1 MEFHRFVQKD
11 MDIRENRIEAA
22 VSFLSDFLH
31 GKQRAL
37 RLALM
42 CLFSRGH
49 LLIEDLPGLGKTI
62 LAVAISRV
70 LGLSF
75 GRIQCTSDLLPSD
88 ITGVSIFDKNSNTFE
103 FKPGPIF
110 NHVVLVDEINR
121 ATPKTQS
128 ALLEAMGE
136 KQVTVEGRT
145 FDLPNPF
152 LVIATQ
158 NPAEQYGTFPLPE
171 SQLDRFMMKINVGYP
186 ERSAEKEIL
195 RGGSRRREIYS
206 IEPFMNESEVL
217 EIQGKVRSIHVSDFI
232 LEYLLNIIQATRD
245 SGCLAS
251 GLSTRGALALINT
264 SKANA
269 YLAGKDFVIPE
280 NVKDVAEYVICHRV
294 IFKEEYQTSNKREII
309 KSLLETVDVPA

>member
-1 MEFHRFVQKD
+1 M
-11 MDIRENRIEAA
+11 
-22 VSFLSDFLH
+22 
-31 GKQRAL
+31 

-42 CLFSRGH
+42 CFFSRGH

-88 ITGVSIFDKNSNTFE
+88 ITGVSIFDKNSNAFE
-103 FKPGPIF
+103 FRPGPIF
-110 NHVVLVDEINR
+110 NHVVLVDELNR

-136 KQVTVEGRT
+136 KQVTVEGTT

-171 SQLDRFMMKINVGYP
+171 SQLDRFMMRISVGYP
-186 ERSAEKEIL
+186 ERSAEREIL
-195 RGGSRRREIYS
+195 KGGSRRREIYS
-206 IEPFMNESEVL
+206 IRPFLNESEVL
-217 EIQGKVRSIHVSDFI
+217 EIQEKVRAIHVSEAI
-232 LEYLLNIIQATRD
+232 LDYLLNIIQATRD
-245 SGCLAS
+245 SGFLAS
-251 GLSTRGALALINT
+251 GLSTRGALALVNT

-280 NVKDVAEYVICHRV
+280 NVKDVAEYVVCHRV
-294 IFKEEYQTSNKREII
+294 IFKEEYQTSSKKEII
-309 KSLLETVDVPA
+309 KSLLETVPVPV

>member
-1 MEFHRFVQKD
+1 MN
-11 MDIRENRIEAA
+11 IREDRIEAA
-22 VSFLSDFLH
+22 VSFLSNYLH

-42 CLFSRGH
+42 CFFSRGH

-88 ITGVSIFDKNSNTFE
+88 ITGVSIFDKLSSAFE

-171 SQLDRFMMKINVGYP
+171 SQLDRFMMKISVGYP

-195 RGGSRRREIYS
+195 KGGSRRREIYS

-217 EIQGKVRSIHVSDFI
+217 GIQEKVRAIHVSEPI
-232 LEYLLNIIQATRD
+232 LEYLLNIIEATRN
-245 SGCLAS
+245 SGLLMS

-269 YLAGKDFVIPE
+269 YLSGKNFVIPE

-294 IFKEEYQTSNKREII
+294 IFKEEYNASSKREII
-309 KSLLETVDVPA
+309 KSLLETVPVPA

>member
-1 MEFHRFVQKD
+1 

-22 VSFLSDFLH
+22 IGFLSDYLH

-37 RLALM
+37 KLALM
-42 CLFSRGH
+42 CFFSRGH

-88 ITGVSIFDKNSNTFE
+88 ITGLSIFDKNSNAFE

-171 SQLDRFMMKINVGYP
+171 SQLDRFMMKISVGYP
-186 ERSAEKEIL
+186 ERTAEKEIL
-195 RGGSRRREIYS
+195 KGGSRRRAIYS

-217 EIQGKVRSIHVSDFI
+217 DIQEKVRSIHVSEAI
-232 LEYLLNIIQATRD
+232 LEYLLNIIQATRE

-269 YLAGKDFVIPE
+269 YIAGKDFVVPE

-309 KSLLETVDVPA
+309 KSLMETVPVPA

>member
-1 MEFHRFVQKD
+1 

-22 VSFLSDFLH
+22 VSFLSDYLH

-62 LAVAISRV
+62 LAVAISRI

-103 FKPGPIF
+103 FKPGPVF

-171 SQLDRFMMKINVGYP
+171 SQLDRFMMKISVGYP

-195 RGGSRRREIYS
+195 KGGSRRREIYS
-206 IEPFMNESEVL
+206 INPFMNESEVL
-217 EIQGKVRSIHVSDFI
+217 DIQGKVRGVHVSEFI

-269 YLAGKDFVIPE
+269 YLAGKDFVVPE

>member
-1 MEFHRFVQKD
+1 
-11 MDIRENRIEAA
+11 
-22 VSFLSDFLH
+22 
-31 GKQRAL
+31 
-37 RLALM
+37 LM
-42 CLFSRGH
+42 CFFSRGH
-49 LLIEDLPGLGKTI
+49 LLIEDLPGLGKTS

-75 GRIQCTSDLLPSD
+75 GRIQCTSYLLPSD
-88 ITGVSIFDKNSNTFE
+88 ITGLSIFDKNSNAFE

-171 SQLDRFMMKINVGYP
+171 SQLDRFMMKISVGYP
-186 ERSAEKEIL
+186 ERTAEKEIL
-195 RGGSRRREIYS
+195 KGGSRRRAIYS

-217 EIQGKVRSIHVSDFI
+217 DIQEKVRSIHVSEAI
-232 LEYLLNIIQATRD
+232 LEYLLNIIQATRE

-269 YLAGKDFVIPE
+269 YIAGKDFVVPE

-309 KSLLETVDVPA
+309 KSLMETVPVPA

>member
-1 MEFHRFVQKD
+1 MEFHPCIQEN
-11 MDIRENRIEAA
+11 MDNQENRIEAA
-22 VSFLSDFLH
+22 VSFLSDYLH

-42 CLFSRGH
+42 CFFSRGH

-62 LAVAISRV
+62 LAVAIARV

-136 KQVTVEGRT
+136 KQVTIEGRT

-171 SQLDRFMMKINVGYP
+171 SQLDRFMMKISVGYP
-186 ERSAEKEIL
+186 ERSAEREIL
-195 RGGSRRREIYS
+195 KGGSKRRAIYS
-206 IEPFMNESEVL
+206 IQPFMTELEVL
-217 EIQGKVRSIHVSDFI
+217 DIQEKIRGIYVSEKI

-245 SGCLAS
+245 CRYLVS
-251 GLSTRGALALINT
+251 GLSTRGALALVNT

-269 YLAGKDFVIPE
+269 FLAGKDFVTPE
-280 NVKDVAEYVICHRV
+280 NVKDVAEFVICHRV
-294 IFKEEYQTSNKREII
+294 IFKEEYQTSNKKEIM
-309 KSLLETVDVPA
+309 KSLLEAVRVPA

>member
-1 MEFHRFVQKD
+1 
-11 MDIRENRIEAA
+11 MDGRENRIEAA
-22 VSFLSDFLH
+22 ISFLSDYLH
-31 GKQRAL
+31 GKQKAL
-37 RLALM
+37 RLALI

-62 LAVAISRV
+62 LAVAIAKV

-88 ITGVSIFDKNSNTFE
+88 ITGLSIFDKNTGAFE

-110 NHVVLVDEINR
+110 NHVVLVDEVNR

-145 FDLPNPF
+145 YPLPNPF

-158 NPAEQYGTFPLPE
+158 NPAEQFGTFPLPE
-171 SQLDRFMMKINVGYP
+171 SQLDRFMMRISVGYP
-186 ERSAEKEIL
+186 DRTSEKEIL
-195 RGGSRRREIYS
+195 KGGSRRRAIYA
-206 IEPFMNESEVL
+206 IEPFMTEAEVL
-217 EIQGKVRSIHVSDFI
+217 SIQEGIRNGVYLSEKI
-232 LEYLLNIIQATRD
+232 LEYLLNIIEATRNC
-245 SGCLAS
+245 GYLAS
-251 GLSTRGALALINT
+251 GLSTRGALALVNT

-269 YLAGKDFVIPE
+269 FLSGKDYVIPE
-280 NVKDVAEYVICHRV
+280 NIKEIAEYVICHRV
-294 IFKEEYQTSNKREII
+294 IFREEYETANRKEII
-309 KSLLETVDVPA
+309 RSLLEEVPVPA